1 MFSVEKVDFQIHN
14 DQLIK
19 AKEMKNILNTVQ
31 IGNLLLIQSTLSKYE
46 YEMKFI
52 IDRDKQQ
59 NAYFYACLISSD
71 KE

>member
-31 IGNLLLIQSTLSKYE
+31 IGNLAGAFLNKGFNQGINL
-46 YEMKFI
+46 FI
-52 IDRDKQQ
+52 VME
-59 NAYFYACLISSD
+59 N
-71 KE
+71 